1 MKESHEE
8 ALAALREVLEH
19 RITQRLVQR
28 QRLVREGKSSVEG
41 PPGVRPAG
49 KRRVG
54 RASRGGGRTLLSASN
69 CAGG

>member
-1 MKESHEE
+1 MKGSHEE

-41 PPGVRPAG
+41 PLAFVLPVS
-49 KRRVG
+49 VE
-54 RASRGGGRTLLSASN
+54 
-69 CAGG
+69 